1 MHFPTDEYL
10 YMDLSRLESP
20 SNSECSVQQMH
31 PGPDQS
37 SDQSCSVL
45 YLYLNVIEGPVLKV
59 KDGPGMWEGGVMLK
73 LGSSVLMISV

>member
-1 MHFPTDEYL
+1 
-10 YMDLSRLESP
+10 MDLSRLEFP
-20 SNSECSVQQMH
+20 SNTECSVQQMH

-37 SDQSCSVL
+37 SDQSCSAFC
-45 YLYLNVIEGPVLKV
+45 LYLNIIEGPVSKV